1 MWPVFSPGCN
11 VIFVDS
17 ESHER
22 ERRTDYPNVLWWNSL
37 PTVHYCKM
45 YEFLLWALVIKTEA
59 WHFLFLL
66 IKKSHLYIFLK
77 FSFYFFLALNIPP
90 LHLRSS
96 LNTFSKAHMF
106 DGSYKRCLREI
117 PMNFNNIWYSTFSV
131 ECNTG
136 FLYSTFSLW
145 SELDV
150 FITFCIFAYEIPLCF
165 RLRVGIPPSPT
176 PPPPT
181 HLNLPFDVPSPYI
194 FFQMLSI
201 LKL

>member
-1 MWPVFSPGCN
+1 
-11 VIFVDS
+11 
-17 ESHER
+17 
-22 ERRTDYPNVLWWNSL
+22 
-37 PTVHYCKM
+37 M

-96 LNTFSKAHMF
+96 LNTFSKARMF

-136 FLYSTFSLW
+136 LLYSTSSLW

-150 FITFCIFAYEIPLCF
+150 FITFCILAYEVPLCF
-165 RLRVGIPPSPT
+165 HLRNSPPSP
-176 PPPPT
+176 PP
-181 HLNLPFDVPSPYI
+181 HLNLPLDVPFLHI
-194 FFQMLSI
+194 FSKCCLF
-201 LKL
+201 

>member
-1 MWPVFSPGCN
+1 
-11 VIFVDS
+11 
-17 ESHER
+17 
-22 ERRTDYPNVLWWNSL
+22 
-37 PTVHYCKM
+37 M

-77 FSFYFFLALNIPP
+77 FSFYFFLALNIPR

-96 LNTFSKAHMF
+96 LITFSKAHMF

-117 PMNFNNIWYSTFSV
+117 LMNFNNIWYSTFSA

-136 FLYSTFSLW
+136 LLYSTSSLW

-176 PPPPT
+176 PPPT